1 MCARTDVDA
10 TYEKVASSERDS
22 AFQVPF
28 LTIQEVEGILE
39 NSLFNARIEDDRFEG
54 AFRTGGDEAP
64 FVPDV
69 GSVD

>member
-28 LTIQEVEGILE
+28 LTIQEIMGILE
-39 NSLFNARIEDDRFEG
+39 DGLLHASVEDDGVEG

-64 FVPDV
+64 ITARG